1 MIFFGTNLIFLR
13 TKKGFTIKQIAE
25 NLDFTR
31 SQWNNY
37 ETGISYPKFLDLIK
51 IAKYF
56 DIGESELIHQDLN
69 NVVYSKKNSTPTPV
83 DEVIVD
89 YNNWQK
95 LAEEREYTIQMQKQ
109 VIENLQ
115 QELKQHKKTA
125 QSTIPDVLH
134 QSTR

>member
-1 MIFFGTNLIFLR
+1 MIFFGSNLTYLR
-13 TKKGFTIKQIAE
+13 GKQNLTIKQIAE

-37 ETGISYPKFLDLIK
+37 ETGLSYPKFLDLIK

-56 DIGESELIHQDLN
+56 DITEDKLIHTDLN
-69 NVVYSKKNSTPTPV
+69 NVSYSKEKQSEHN
-83 DEVIVD
+83 D
-89 YNNWQK
+89 WKK
-95 LAEEREYTIQMQKQ
+95 LAEDREYTISLQKQ

-115 QELKQHKKTA
+115 QELKQHKKTT
-125 QSTIPDVLH
+125 QSAMPDVLH